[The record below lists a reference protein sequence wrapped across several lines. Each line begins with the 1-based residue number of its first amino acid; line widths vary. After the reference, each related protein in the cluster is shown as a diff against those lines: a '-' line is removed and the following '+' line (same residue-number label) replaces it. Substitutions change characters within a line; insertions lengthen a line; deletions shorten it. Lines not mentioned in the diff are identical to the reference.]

1 VIYYFMFQHKE
12 EHAIARMARILSV
25 SESGY
30 YKWLRRRNAPLT
42 VREQEELNLTE
53 EIYSIFKAS
62 HYSYGSRKITAILN
76 QRHTEPINH
85 KRVERIMQKYCW
97 HSKVRRKYIVTTDS
111 DHDFPIAPNLL
122 KRDFSTDGPGQKMVS
137 DTTAIPTGEGT
148 LYVAGILDLYGRRPV
163 GIALSMHNDRFLV
176 LDALEDMILR
186 GFKHTGAILHSDRG
200 STYCSRE
207 YRQAIEDAGMICSMS
222 RKGDCWDNAPME
234 CFWGKMKSEWMDRDY
249 ETIAEAAADV
259 YEYCWSFYSK
269 QRIHASLNYTTPE
282 RYYNSW
288 THQPRYSMI

>member
-1 VIYYFMFQHKE
+1 MIYYFMFQHKE

-200 STYCSRE
+200 STYCSGE

>member
-1 VIYYFMFQHKE
+1 MFQHKE
-12 EHAIARMARILSV
+12 EHAIARMARVLCV

-42 VREQEELNLTE
+42 VREQEEFDLTE

-122 KRDFSTDGPGQKMVS
+122 KRDFSTDRPGQKMVS

-176 LDALEDMILR
+176 LDALEDMIIR

>member
-1 VIYYFMFQHKE
+1 MFQHKE

-42 VREQEELNLTE
+42 VREQEEFDLTE

-122 KRDFSTDGPGQKMVS
+122 KRDFSTDRPGQKMVS

-176 LDALEDMILR
+176 LDALEDMIIR

>member
-1 VIYYFMFQHKE
+1 MFQHKE

-97 HSKVRRKYIVTTDS
+97 HSKVRKSYIVTTDS
-111 DHDFPIAPNLL
+111 DHDLPIAPNLL
-122 KRDFSTDGPGQKMVS
+122 KRDFSAERPGQKMVS
-137 DTTAIPTGEGT
+137 DTTAISTGEGT
-148 LYVAGILDLYGRRPV
+148 LYVAGILDLYGRIPV

-176 LDALEDMILR
+176 LDALEDMVIR

-200 STYCSRE
+200 STYCSGE

-234 CFWGKMKSEWMDRDY
+234 CFWGKMKAEWMDCDY

-288 THQPRYSMI
+288 THKPGYPMI

>member
-1 VIYYFMFQHKE
+1 MIYYFMFQHKE
-12 EHAIARMARILSV
+12 EHAIARMARVLSV

-30 YKWLRRRNAPLT
+30 YKWLRKRNAPLT

-234 CFWGKMKSEWMDRDY
+234 CFWGKLKSEWMDRDY

-288 THQPRYSMI
+288 THKTGYPMI

>member
-1 VIYYFMFQHKE
+1 MFQHKE

-200 STYCSRE
+200 STYCSGE
-207 YRQAIEDAGMICSMS
+207 YRQAIEDAGMVCSMS

>member
-1 VIYYFMFQHKE
+1 MFQHKE

-85 KRVERIMQKYCW
+85 KRVERIMQKYFW

-176 LDALEDMILR
+176 LDALEDMIIR

>member
-1 VIYYFMFQHKE
+1 MFQHKE

-200 STYCSRE
+200 STYCSGE

>member
-1 VIYYFMFQHKE
+1 MFQHKE

-200 STYCSRE
+200 STYCSGE

-234 CFWGKMKSEWMDRDY
+234 CFWGKLKSEWMDRDY

>member
-1 VIYYFMFQHKE
+1 MFQHKE

-30 YKWLRRRNAPLT
+30 YKWLRKRNSPLT
-42 VREQEELNLTE
+42 VREQEELDLTE

-97 HSKVRRKYIVTTDS
+97 HSKVRKSYIVTTDS
-111 DHDFPIAPNLL
+111 DHDLPIAPNLL
-122 KRDFSTDGPGQKMVS
+122 KRDFSAERPGQKMVS
-137 DTTAIPTGEGT
+137 DTTAISTGEGT
-148 LYVAGILDLYGRRPV
+148 LYVAGILDLYGRIPV

-176 LDALEDMILR
+176 LDALEDMVIR

-200 STYCSRE
+200 STYCSGE

-234 CFWGKMKSEWMDRDY
+234 CFWGKMKAEWMDCDY

-288 THQPRYSMI
+288 THKPGYPMI

>member
-1 VIYYFMFQHKE
+1 MFQHKE
-12 EHAIARMARILSV
+12 EHAIARMARVLCV

-42 VREQEELNLTE
+42 VREQEEFDLTE

>member
-1 VIYYFMFQHKE
+1 
-12 EHAIARMARILSV
+12 
-25 SESGY
+25 
-30 YKWLRRRNAPLT
+30 
-42 VREQEELNLTE
+42 
-53 EIYSIFKAS
+53 
-62 HYSYGSRKITAILN
+62 
-76 QRHTEPINH
+76 
-85 KRVERIMQKYCW
+85 MQKYCW

-176 LDALEDMILR
+176 LDALEDMIIR

>member
-1 VIYYFMFQHKE
+1 
-12 EHAIARMARILSV
+12 
-25 SESGY
+25 
-30 YKWLRRRNAPLT
+30 
-42 VREQEELNLTE
+42 
-53 EIYSIFKAS
+53 
-62 HYSYGSRKITAILN
+62 
-76 QRHTEPINH
+76 
-85 KRVERIMQKYCW
+85 
-97 HSKVRRKYIVTTDS
+97 
-111 DHDFPIAPNLL
+111 
-122 KRDFSTDGPGQKMVS
+122 MVS

-176 LDALEDMILR
+176 LDALEDMIIR

-200 STYCSRE
+200 STYCSGE

-234 CFWGKMKSEWMDRDY
+234 CFWGKLKSEWMDRDY

>member
-1 VIYYFMFQHKE
+1 MFQHKE
-12 EHAIARMARILSV
+12 EHAIARMARVLCV

-42 VREQEELNLTE
+42 VREQEEFDLTE

-122 KRDFSTDGPGQKMVS
+122 KRDFSTDRPGQKMVS

-176 LDALEDMILR
+176 LDALEDMIIR

-200 STYCSRE
+200 STYCSGE

-234 CFWGKMKSEWMDRDY
+234 CFWGKLKSEWMDRDY

>member
-1 VIYYFMFQHKE
+1 MFQHKE

-122 KRDFSTDGPGQKMVS
+122 KRDFSTDRPGQKMVS

-176 LDALEDMILR
+176 LDALEDMIIR

-200 STYCSRE
+200 STYCSGE

-234 CFWGKMKSEWMDRDY
+234 CFWGKLKSEWMDRDY

>member
-1 VIYYFMFQHKE
+1 MFQHKE
-12 EHAIARMARILSV
+12 EHAIARMARVLSV

-30 YKWLRRRNAPLT
+30 YKWLRKRNAPLT
-42 VREQEELNLTE
+42 VREQEELDLTE

-97 HSKVRRKYIVTTDS
+97 HSKVRKSYIVTTDS
-111 DHDFPIAPNLL
+111 DHDLPIAPNLL
-122 KRDFSTDGPGQKMVS
+122 KRDFSAERPGQKMVS
-137 DTTAIPTGEGT
+137 DTTAISTGEGT
-148 LYVAGILDLYGRRPV
+148 LYVAGILDLYGRIPV

-176 LDALEDMILR
+176 LDALEDMVIR

-200 STYCSRE
+200 STYCSGE

-234 CFWGKMKSEWMDRDY
+234 CFWGKMKAEWMDCDY

-288 THQPRYSMI
+288 THKPGYPMI

>member
-1 VIYYFMFQHKE
+1 MIYYFMFQHKE
-12 EHAIARMARILSV
+12 EHAIARMARVLSV

-30 YKWLRRRNAPLT
+30 YKWLKRLNAPPT
-42 VREQEELNLTE
+42 EREQEELDLTE
-53 EIYSIFKAS
+53 EIYNIFKAS

-76 QRHTEPINH
+76 TRHTKPINH

-97 HSKVRRKYIVTTDS
+97 HSKVRKNYIVTTDS

-122 KRDFSTDGPGQKMVS
+122 KRDFSAEKPGQKMVS
-137 DTTAIPTGEGT
+137 DTTAISTGEGV

-163 GIALSMHNDRFLV
+163 GIALSTHNDRFLV
-176 LDALEDMILR
+176 IDALEDMIIR
-186 GFKHTGAILHSDRG
+186 GFRHTGAILHSDRG
-200 STYCSRE
+200 STYCSDD

-234 CFWGKMKSEWMDRDY
+234 CFWGKMKSEWMDREY

-259 YEYCWSFYSK
+259 YEYCWIFYTK
-269 QRIHASLNYTTPE
+269 QRIHATLDYMTPAT
-282 RYYNSW
+282 YYNAWPS
-288 THQPRYSMI
+288 QQVNPMI

>member
-1 VIYYFMFQHKE
+1 
-12 EHAIARMARILSV
+12 MARILSV